1 VQNDNTHATY
11 GYSWMLHT
19 VEEHSA
25 ANSLKVGTHDE
36 LDSYLG
42 VGLEKT
48 GDIVG

>member
-1 VQNDNTHATY
+1 VQNNNTHATY